1 MQSLLKCEL
10 WLQKVQFIGHIVSRK
25 GIKVDPAKIEVI
37 MNWKR
42 PKIPTE
48 IRSFLGLAGN
58 EKCVES
64 FQKLKKRLVS
74 APVLSFPDN
83 QENLLI

>member
-48 IRSFLGLAGN
+48 IRSFLGLTGYYSRIVQDFSRIAT
-58 EKCVES
+58 
-64 FQKLKKRLVS
+64 L
-74 APVLSFPDN
+74 LS
-83 QENLLI
+83 